1 MPKKVPEGM
10 QAQNCTNLTS
20 LNLQIAL
27 KCYPEYQLVES
38 NKIYCYHKED
48 IFKFVVHNLE
58 V

>member
-1 MPKKVPEGM
+1 MLKKVPEGM

-27 KCYPEYQLVES
+27 KCYPEYQLIES

-48 IFKFVVHNLE
+48 ILSLLCTT
-58 V
+58 